1 MYTDLEN
8 IAIATRQNDVEALV
22 QFFGSTIS

>member
-8 IAIATRQNDVEALV
+8 IAVATCQNDVEALV